1 MGMWGNIKEK
11 FKSAGRKVKEKFK
24 SVGRKIARAGT
35 NMWNKFSG
43 KDTFKEAEELY
54 EKISNKYNKH
64 KRKFDEELERYV
76 DSIEKHVERI
86 NTSKEIIKMDLF
98 VRMAENMEKIH
109 DVVISEDFTIESYK
123 QSVLSFDSV
132 REKKALYKIDFN
144 KHKFKTSIQAFFTL
158 GFYTRKKAK
167 ETLYAVQE
175 EEGKINNEIAKMN
188 AEIKKL
194 EVIDKSLENVDYY
207 FETLIGMYE
216 KLLVR
221 LDNNVNYLF
230 VRCLNFAH
238 KLVHKE
244 MSVRRLPK
252 IQQEEVEA
260 IVTASKILK
269 KMTDAQI
276 VSISDTNN
284 VKKHVEDMKKQFEEI
299 KNVVNAA

>member
-1 MGMWGNIKEK
+1 MGFWGNLKGKIKEK
-11 FKSAGRKVKEKFK
+11 HEEIKEKCKSVVRKVT
-24 SVGRKIARAGT
+24 RACT

-132 REKKALYKIDFN
+132 REKEALYKIDFN

-158 GFYTRKKAK
+158 GFYTRKKQRK
-167 ETLYAVQE
+167 HYMLFRR
-175 EEGKINNEIAKMN
+175 
-188 AEIKKL
+188 KK
-194 EVIDKSLENVDYY
+194 
-207 FETLIGMYE
+207 E
-216 KLLVR
+216 KL
-221 LDNNVNYLF
+221 
-230 VRCLNFAH
+230 
-238 KLVHKE
+238 
-244 MSVRRLPK
+244 
-252 IQQEEVEA
+252 I
-260 IVTASKILK
+260 
-269 KMTDAQI
+269 
-276 VSISDTNN
+276 
-284 VKKHVEDMKKQFEEI
+284 MK
-299 KNVVNAA
+299 